1 MMRRHSLRTAGMR
14 KTSLRIISLPS
25 GLNSKSKT
33 RGRIFL
39 CAPRSNGGKALGR
52 PRPPLFPT
60 DSRPNSRVTNS
71 YRRENGWVLPNLQ
84 VLGMGMNDPTHPVH
98 RTICGESGVWARVG
112 LFMAS
117 LKIEARG
124 ERKRNWTIRISL
136 DPAAT
141 EKYGSRLV
149 YLFFTLFFHPIYATI
164 SPINTL
170 LNLHMKQM

>member
-1 MMRRHSLRTAGMR
+1 
-14 KTSLRIISLPS
+14 
-25 GLNSKSKT
+25 
-33 RGRIFL
+33 
-39 CAPRSNGGKALGR
+39 
-52 PRPPLFPT
+52 
-60 DSRPNSRVTNS
+60 
-71 YRRENGWVLPNLQ
+71 
-84 VLGMGMNDPTHPVH
+84 MGMNDPTHPVH

-149 YLFFTLFFHPIYATI
+149 YLFFTLFFHPIYGKLLLTADSTTI
-164 SPINTL
+164 QLT
-170 LNLHMKQM
+170 